1 MLTLLY
7 LFLGVYG
14 FNQLV
19 SDEMTLNRTVPDLRE
34 EECQFWDYP
43 KILPKA
49 SVILV
54 FHNEGWSTLLRTVNS
69 GKTWSNFFTLNLFQ
83 IGNCDLEKT
92 CATDFYKLISLVKS
106 VMRLSRNSM
115 CSENVIFFFSYSPEP
130 ITSPIFGRSTPS

>member
-69 GKTWSNFFTLNLFQ
+69 GKTWSNFCTLNLYFS
-83 IGNCDLEKT
+83 NR
-92 CATDFYKLISLVKS
+92 SL
-106 VMRLSRNSM
+106 
-115 CSENVIFFFSYSPEP
+115 
-130 ITSPIFGRSTPS
+130 